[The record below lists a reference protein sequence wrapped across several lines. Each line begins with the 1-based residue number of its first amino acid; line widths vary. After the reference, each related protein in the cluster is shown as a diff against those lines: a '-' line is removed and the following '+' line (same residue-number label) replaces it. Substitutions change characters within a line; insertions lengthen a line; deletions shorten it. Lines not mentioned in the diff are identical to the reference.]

1 MKTDKD
7 EEPMTV
13 TEAAE
18 YLGIEK
24 KTLYN
29 LVSRKKVTCYK
40 PWGKLLYFKKSD
52 LDKLVFR
59 NMKLANEDAQEQGE
73 VV

>member
-7 EEPMTV
+7 EEPMTAV
-13 TEAAE
+13 AAAE

-24 KTLYN
+24 KTLYS

-40 PWGKLLYFKKSD
+40 PWGKLLYFKK
-52 LDKLVFR
+52 
-59 NMKLANEDAQEQGE
+59 AT
-73 VV
+73 